1 MAAELCCLK
10 CQALLDPPPPGELT
24 HSVCPAC
31 GTLQDHLTFPA
42 LFSALKPGKAAERLL
57 LEGESAC
64 FFHPLKKATVPCDHC
79 GRFLCALCDLE
90 FNAQHLCPS
99 CLSTARTQGRTTA
112 LDPRRFVHD
121 GAALTLAVA
130 PLLIWPL
137 TVMTAPLAVY
147 FAVRSFRS
155 PGSLVESGT
164 LRALLALVIAGAE
177 IVGWIAGLAYVLST
191 QV

>member
-1 MAAELCCLK
+1 M
-10 CQALLDPPPPGELT
+10 
-24 HSVCPAC
+24 
-31 GTLQDHLTFPA
+31 
-42 LFSALKPGKAAERLL
+42 
-57 LEGESAC
+57 
-64 FFHPLKKATVPCDHC
+64 
-79 GRFLCALCDLE
+79 
-90 FNAQHLCPS
+90 
-99 CLSTARTQGRTTA
+99 
-112 LDPRRFVHD
+112 HD